1 MLKRNL
7 WKLIASLAL
16 IGWAVAQLIPVQ
28 DEPFVAYVRTHATAK
43 QADFAKLLD
52 EAAARKKN
60 LQAVSEFVALKQI
73 GKERRL
79 DLSQY
84 FPEIRLEESLKNV
97 EKRNDILLAELL
109 RRSRGRL
116 QLGLDLKGGVAFT
129 LEAVDSP
136 GEQLDEYQRQEKLQK
151 AIDIIGA
158 RINGL
163 GVAEPVLRPVGQNRI
178 EIQLPGVSTKDNP
191 DVVDQVKAPARLD
204 FRLVHPALRPGAGI
218 EAPAGYEVKLLEWEG
233 RRGES
238 GVEELF
244 VKRIPEMTGE
254 MISNS
259 FARPDMYGKPEV
271 ILEFT
276 SDGKKRFAD
285 VTRVIADMGQRNGT
299 MGRLAIVLD
308 GRLYSAPTVRE
319 EINSDSAQI
328 TGSFTDREAI
338 NLANVLNNPLDVELR
353 IMEQY
358 EVGPTLAS
366 DAVLSARNSFIASTL
381 LTIGFMAVFYT
392 VGGLV
397 AAIGMGVNVLI
408 TLGVMSS
415 IGATLTM
422 PGIAGIVLTLAMSV
436 DSNILIFERMREELK
451 LGKSLGAALEAGFEK
466 AWSAIVDSNVTTLL
480 VALIMIALGTGPVK
494 GFGVTLTIGIFTTM
508 FAAVVVSKLLL
519 EALIHGAGSKR
530 MPMFSVLQN
539 TSYDFLR
546 MTKAAVIL
554 TVVVLVVGVGALV
567 YKGKEI
573 YGIDF
578 AGGDMVTLNFAKKTE
593 LSELRA
599 AATKAGVK
607 EVNFSYQQPIGTDRE
622 VLRVTTPFDQGK
634 AVVAKLQAALP
645 AAKLEVAGETRI
657 GASVGREIQW
667 NALKSIAA
675 ALVLILLYVAF
686 RFEFGYGV
694 GAVVATVHDLI
705 LTVGVFVLFDR
716 QFNAS
721 MVAAIL
727 LIAGYSINDTIVVFD
742 RIREELKINPT
753 GTLRDVINRAL
764 NLTLSRTIITGGTT
778 FLTAVT
784 LILTTSGDV
793 NDIAFTLLIG
803 VITGTFSSLFIA
815 TPVFFWWH
823 KGDRKH
829 VEAHHDIA
837 PKYEWQGSSKASE

>member
-622 VLRVTTPFDQGK
+622 VLRVTTPFDQGQ

>member
-60 LQAVSEFVALKQI
+60 LQSASEFVALKQI

-129 LEAVDSP
+129 LEAVDTP

-204 FRLVHPALRPGAGI
+204 FRLVHPTLRPGAGI
-218 EAPAGYEVKLLEWEG
+218 EAPAGYEVKTLEWEG

-259 FARPDMYGKPEV
+259 FARPDLYGKPEV

-276 SDGKKRFAD
+276 SDGKKRFAE
-285 VTRVIADMGQRNGT
+285 VTRVIADLGQRNGT
-299 MGRLAIVLD
+299 LGRLAIVLD
-308 GRLYSAPTVRE
+308 GKLYSAPTVRE

-366 DAVLSARNSFIASTL
+366 DAVLSARNSFIVSTL

-519 EALIHGAGSKR
+519 EALIHGAGSRR

-539 TSYDFLR
+539 TSYDFLK
-546 MTKAAVIL
+546 MTKAAVII

-578 AGGDMVTLNFAKKTE
+578 AGGDMVTLNFAKRTE

-675 ALVLILLYVAF
+675 ALLLILLYVAL

-753 GTLRDVINRAL
+753 GSLRDVINRAL

>member
-7 WKLIASLAL
+7 WKLLASLAL

-43 QADFAKLLD
+43 QAEFAKLLD

-60 LQAVSEFVALKQI
+60 LQAASEFVALKQI

-204 FRLVHPALRPGAGI
+204 FRLVHPTLRPGAGI

-259 FARPDMYGKPEV
+259 FARPDLYGKPEV

-276 SDGKKRFAD
+276 SEGKKRFAE

-299 MGRLAIVLD
+299 LGRLAIVLD

-366 DAVLSARNSFIASTL
+366 DAVLSARNSFIVSTL

-392 VGGLV
+392 IGGLV
-397 AAIGMGVNVLI
+397 AAIGMGVKVLI

-519 EALIHGAGSKR
+519 EALILGAGTKR
-530 MPMFSVLQN
+530 MPMFSVLQS
-539 TSYDFLR
+539 TSYDFLK

-578 AGGDMVTLNFAKKTE
+578 AGGDMVTLNFAKKAE
-593 LSELRA
+593 LSELRTA
-599 AATKAGVK
+599 ASKAGIK

-675 ALVLILLYVAF
+675 ALVLILLYVAL

-694 GAVVATVHDLI
+694 GAVVATLHDLI

-742 RIREELKINPT
+742 RIREELKNNPA
-753 GTLRDVINRAL
+753 GSLREVINRAL

>member
-7 WKLIASLAL
+7 WKLVLCLAIL
-16 IGWAVAQLIPVQ
+16 AWSVAQLIPIQ
-28 DEPFVAYVRTHATAK
+28 DEPFVGYVRTHASAK

-52 EAAARKKN
+52 EAAARKKD
-60 LQAVSEFVALKQI
+60 LKAPSEFVALKQI
-73 GKERRL
+73 GKERKL

-84 FPEIRLEESLKNV
+84 FPHIRLEDSLKNV
-97 EKRNDILLAELL
+97 EKRNDILLGELL
-109 RRSRGRL
+109 RLSKGRL

-129 LEAVDSP
+129 LEAVETP
-136 GEQLDEYQRQEKLQK
+136 NEKLGEAEQKEKLQK
-151 AIDIIGA
+151 AIEIIGA
-158 RINGL
+158 RVNGL
-163 GVAEPVLRPVGQNRI
+163 GVAEPVIRPVGTNRI

-191 DVVDQVKAPARLD
+191 DVVENVKAPARLD
-204 FRLVHPALRPGAGI
+204 FRMVHPTAVPGPGV
-218 EAPAGYEVKLLEWEG
+218 ETPPGYEIKFLEQEG
-233 RRGES
+233 RRGETFS
-238 GVEELF
+238 EEVF

-254 MISNS
+254 MVANS

-276 SDGKKRFAD
+276 KEGKARFAD
-285 VTRVIADMGQRNGT
+285 VTRAIAEIGQRGGPL
-299 MGRLAIVLD
+299 GRLAIVLD
-308 GRLYSAPTVRE
+308 GKLYSAPTVRE

-328 TGSFTDREAI
+328 TGSFSDREAI

-358 EVGPTLAS
+358 EVGPTLAADS
-366 DAVLSARNSFIASTL
+366 IVTAKNAFIVSTALTVL
-381 LTIGFMAVFYT
+381 FMVVFYT
-392 VGGLV
+392 IGGFV

-408 TLGVMSS
+408 TLGVMASL
-415 IGATLTM
+415 GATLTM

-451 LGKSLGAALEAGFEK
+451 LGKSLGSALESGFDK
-466 AWSAIVDSNVTTLL
+466 AWSAILDSNVTTLL
-480 VALIMIALGTGPVK
+480 VAAIMIVLGTGPVK

-519 EALIHGAGSKR
+519 EYLIHGEVIKSMK
-530 MPMFSVLQN
+530 MFSVLQN
-539 TSYDFLR
+539 TNIDFLKY
-546 MTKAAVIL
+546 TKAAVIG
-554 TVVVLVVGVGALV
+554 TVVVLVVGIGAVV

-578 AGGDMVTLNFAKKTE
+578 VGGDMVTLNFAKKLETSQ
-593 LSELRA
+593 LNA
-599 AATKAGVK
+599 AAQKAGLKDVS
-607 EVNFSYQQPIGTDRE
+607 FSYQQPLGSNLE
-622 VLRVTTPFDQGK
+622 VLKVTAPFDQG
-634 AVVAKLQAALP
+634 AASVAKLQQALP
-645 AAKLEVAGETRI
+645 DAKFEVVGTTRI
-657 GASVGREIQW
+657 GASVGEEIQW
-667 NALKSIAA
+667 NAAKSIFW
-675 ALVLILLYVAF
+675 ALVLILIYVAF
-686 RFEFGYGV
+686 RFEIGYGV
-694 GAVVATVHDLI
+694 GAVVATLHDLI

-742 RIREELKINPT
+742 RIREELKLNPT
-753 GTLRDVINRAL
+753 GTLRDIINRAL

-778 FLTAVT
+778 FLTAIT
-784 LILTTSGDV
+784 LIVTTTGDV
-793 NDIAFTLLIG
+793 NDISFTLLIG

-829 VEAHHDIA
+829 VEAHHDVA
-837 PKYEWQGSSKASE
+837 PTYEWQGSSKASE

>member
-667 NALKSIAA
+667 TALKSIAA